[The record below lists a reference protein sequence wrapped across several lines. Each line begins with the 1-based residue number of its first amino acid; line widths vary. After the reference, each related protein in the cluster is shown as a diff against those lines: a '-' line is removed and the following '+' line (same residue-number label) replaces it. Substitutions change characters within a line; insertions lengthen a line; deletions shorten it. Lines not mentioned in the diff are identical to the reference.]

1 MVMEPTN
8 VHRMSER
15 YTGLSD
21 RFRSLWTFYQFL
33 GGVFKHRNQGSVPY
47 AYDFQALY
55 KRLQEL
61 VPRMGVEGSESSLL
75 EFEQMEREL
84 GRIHGELANI
94 ESAFPPSLLRRFFDH
109 LKRQDEK
116 ILYALTKFYLFSD
129 EFKQDTLDKL
139 DILMT
144 RLAEA
149 PVESGLAMSRD
160 ASELRNNF
168 ERLASFAGIPEIP
181 MSDAGPLVEAVR
193 EFRAEL
199 RSIVDFH
206 TLIDSRVYE
215 RYRKL
220 KQRLGT
226 AFLHP
231 PILVE
236 VVITNIEAKNQFN
249 KLYRDEEVRILEETN
264 RVFEIERFLERNPE
278 ATHEALT
285 RQIEEFR
292 ESRSRF
298 DDRRKDDNVK
308 REDILELRRSMNAVI
323 ETFEQLRATAE
334 RASAPS
340 RLSVASS
347 PFEPEDDATENL
359 GPVALDER
367 ARSSAD
373 PFPQTE
379 FETVMALE
387 SAEDDSENASLTDL
401 LPPDPL
407 LSEPLHKIMFAI
419 EMVAWDRSPDR
430 VIQAPELHNLHLEPW
445 EVESYRNLVQRQV
458 TEGTTKWDL
467 NVFFLRSSALRVK
480 MEEERE
486 EISRL
491 HPSAND
497 ERAFEILERSAQ
509 SLERA
514 RELDHRFQWFIDDML
529 YGGDTELLEKLYRS
543 RFRFLHVYA
552 ALWLEHQA
560 HGGLTPL

>member
-1 MVMEPTN
+1 MEHTD

-33 GGVFKHRNQGSVPY
+33 GGVFKHRGDGQVPY
-47 AYDFQALY
+47 VYDFQALY
-55 KRLQEL
+55 RRLQEL
-61 VPRMGVEGSESSLL
+61 VPRMGVEGSDNTLL

-84 GRIHGELANI
+84 GRIHSELSNV
-94 ESAFPPSLLRRFFDH
+94 EVTFPPSLLRRFFDH

-116 ILYALTKFYLFSD
+116 ILFALTKFYLFSD

-149 PVESGLAMSRD
+149 PVEGGQAVSRD
-160 ASELRNNF
+160 ATELRSTF
-168 ERLASFAGIPEIP
+168 ARLASFAGIPEIP
-181 MSDAGPLVEAVR
+181 QSDAGPLVEAVR
-193 EFRAEL
+193 DFRSEL
-199 RSIVDFH
+199 RAIEDFQE
-206 TLIDSRVYE
+206 LIDSRVYD

-236 VVITNIEAKNQFN
+236 VVITNIEAKNQFAR
-249 KLYRDEEVRILEETN
+249 LYREEEVRILEETN

-278 ATHEALT
+278 ATHEELT

-298 DDRRKDDNVK
+298 DNLRREDNIK
-308 REDILELRRSMNAVI
+308 REDILSLRQSMNAVI
-323 ETFEQLRATAE
+323 EGFERIRGEAE
-334 RASAPS
+334 RAMADQPQPQPPPDPPPFQ
-340 RLSVASS
+340 A
-347 PFEPEDDATENL
+347 PFETHEDATHNL
-359 GPVALDER
+359 MPAASEP
-367 ARSSAD
+367 SAD
-373 PFPQTE
+373 PFPPETD
-379 FETVMALE
+379 FETVVA
-387 SAEDDSENASLTDL
+387 SDSDSENASITDL

-430 VIQAPELHNLHLEPW
+430 VIQAPELHNLHLEAW
-445 EVESYRNLVQRQV
+445 EVESYRDLVQRRV
-458 TEGTTKWDL
+458 SEGTTKWEL
-467 NVFFLRSSALRVK
+467 HVFFLRSAALRVK

-486 EISRL
+486 EIQRL
-491 HPSAND
+491 HEAAND

-514 RELDHRFQWFIDDML
+514 REVDRRFQWFIDDML
-529 YGGDTELLEKLYRS
+529 YGGDTELLEQLYRS
-543 RFRFLHVYA
+543 RFRFLNAYS